1 MLSCRLINVRRYLQ
15 HVLGEKT
22 VPEIRRAAFDFE
34 HSFSCPQ
41 EVLVNETFKCSLAVR
56 GANTVQATVQ
66 WEDRPPYNQEFAG
79 SIKIKRW
86 FACASEANR
95 VSLGVPS
102 LRDYENV
109 GSTCKLP
116 AQLIYGP
123 ITSHRAALHTVWFMS
138 HNGSIR
144 LTHRHLKC
152 HTGYL
157 SDYEENRCSDGSG
170 AQVVSLHTK
179 DFIST
184 RPGVARFEI
193 DPGWDML
200 HGDVIEVTTG
210 DTLKCVNT
218 GAPKLEAALDF
229 SNPNDVGF
237 AGAFVTEGTHFVIAV
252 LESYAWEQ
260 LAPPKLIKLPIRVI
274 PLHMKAAAVL

>member
-1 MLSCRLINVRRYLQ
+1 MQSCRLINVRRYLQ

-66 WEDRPPYNQEFAG
+66 WEDRPPYNQEFA
-79 SIKIKRW
+79 
-86 FACASEANR
+86 EANR

-138 HNGSIR
+138 NNGSIR
-144 LTHRHLKC
+144 LTHRRLKC
-152 HTGYL
+152 HTGYV
-157 SDYEENRCSDGSG
+157 SDYEKNRCSDGLE
-170 AQVVSLHTK
+170 AQVVSHLK
-179 DFIST
+179 DVRHQQAHIAIFDVHRLSQAYASATLLRRSHSFPST
-184 RPGVARFEI
+184 LYTP
-193 DPGWDML
+193 D
-200 HGDVIEVTTG
+200 
-210 DTLKCVNT
+210 
-218 GAPKLEAALDF
+218 
-229 SNPNDVGF
+229 
-237 AGAFVTEGTHFVIAV
+237 
-252 LESYAWEQ
+252 
-260 LAPPKLIKLPIRVI
+260 
-274 PLHMKAAAVL
+274 

>member
-66 WEDRPPYNQEFAG
+66 WEDRPPYNQEFA
-79 SIKIKRW
+79 
-86 FACASEANR
+86 EANR

-109 GSTCKLP
+109 GTTCKLP

-123 ITSHRAALHTVWFMS
+123 ITSRRAALHTIWFMS
-138 HNGSIR
+138 SNGTIR

-152 HTGYL
+152 HTGYV
-157 SDYEENRCSDGSG
+157 SDYEENRCSGGSR
-170 AQVVSLHTK
+170 AQVVWLH
-179 DFIST
+179 DFSST
-184 RPGVARFEI
+184 GPGVARFEI